1 MPLDGGAMRA
11 QHVIM
16 SDYLNTR
23 QLLAKLV
30 SFPTV
35 SLDTNLPLI
44 YFVRD
49 YFAQHG
55 IDSLVIP
62 NEDWTK
68 AGLVAQVGPNVVGGV
83 ALSGHSD
90 VVPVEGQ
97 DWTTDP
103 WTLVEKNDRLYGRGT
118 CDMKGFVALAMA
130 AMVKAN
136 LMDLQ
141 RPLQFALSRDEEIGL
156 LGAPDVANGLLD
168 HFAKVDAVIV
178 GEPTEMKV
186 VTGHKSC
193 DDLQFHVRGYEV
205 HSSRLHEGVSAVM
218 CAARFVEWVRQQ
230 NIESQD
236 KIPSATAVLYDPP
249 FTTLHVGKINGGTA
263 DNITAKD
270 CYFSIDLRCVGDE
283 RTEDWLVKIQ
293 QQIETIE
300 AEMKAV
306 HPDAFFNIHVM
317 RGPAVVPEV
326 EGQAEALARLLTGD
340 NGSHTVSYG
349 TDGGHFQKQGFSV
362 VVCGPG
368 SIAQAHKPDEF
379 IELSEFNAGTM
390 MLERLLENLQSR

>member
-1 MPLDGGAMRA
+1 MRA

-16 SDYLNTR
+16 SDILNTR

-62 NEDWTK
+62 NEDGTK

-293 QQIETIE
+293 QQVETIE

-379 IELSEFNAGTM
+379 IELSEFNAGTI

>member
-1 MPLDGGAMRA
+1 MRA

-16 SDYLNTR
+16 SDILNTR

-62 NEDWTK
+62 NEDGTK
-68 AGLVAQVGPNVVGGV
+68 AGLIAQVGPNVVGGV

>member
-16 SDYLNTR
+16 SDILNTR

-62 NEDWTK
+62 NEDGTK
-68 AGLVAQVGPNVVGGV
+68 AGLIAQVGPNVVGGV

-293 QQIETIE
+293 QQIDTIE

>member
-1 MPLDGGAMRA
+1 MRA
-11 QHVIM
+11 QHVTM
-16 SDYLNTR
+16 SDIFNAR

-35 SLDTNLPLI
+35 SSDTNLPLI

-62 NEDWTK
+62 NEDGTK
-68 AGLVAQVGPNVVGGV
+68 AGLVAQVGPNVIGGV

-103 WTLVEKNDRLYGRGT
+103 WTLVEKNDRFYGRGT
-118 CDMKGFVALAMA
+118 CDMKGFLALAIA

-136 LMDLQ
+136 SMDLK

-156 LGAPDVANGLLD
+156 LGAPDVANGLLA

-249 FTTLHVGKINGGTA
+249 FTTLHVGRINGGTA

-306 HPDAFFNIHVM
+306 HPDAFFNIYVL

-368 SIAQAHKPDEF
+368 NIAQAHKPDEF
-379 IELSEFNAGTM
+379 IELSEFNAGAT

>member
-16 SDYLNTR
+16 SDILNTR

-62 NEDWTK
+62 NEDGTK

-103 WTLVEKNDRLYGRGT
+103 WTLVEKSDRLYGRGT

-379 IELSEFNAGTM
+379 IELSEFNAGTI

>member
-16 SDYLNTR
+16 SDILNTR

-62 NEDWTK
+62 NEDGTK

-379 IELSEFNAGTM
+379 IELSEFNAGTI

>member
-16 SDYLNTR
+16 SDILNTR

-62 NEDWTK
+62 NEAGTK

-379 IELSEFNAGTM
+379 IELSEFNAGTI

>member
-16 SDYLNTR
+16 SDILNTR

-62 NEDWTK
+62 NEDGTK
-68 AGLVAQVGPNVVGGV
+68 AGLIAQVGPNVVGGV

-103 WTLVEKNDRLYGRGT
+103 WTLVEKSDRLYGRGT

-156 LGAPDVANGLLD
+156 LGAPDVANGLLN

-293 QQIETIE
+293 QQIDTIE

>member
-16 SDYLNTR
+16 SDILNTR

-62 NEDWTK
+62 NEDGTK
-68 AGLVAQVGPNVVGGV
+68 AGLIAQVGPNVVGGV

-293 QQIETIE
+293 QQVETIE

-379 IELSEFNAGTM
+379 IELSEFNAGTI

>member
-1 MPLDGGAMRA
+1 MRA
-11 QHVIM
+11 QHVTM
-16 SDYLNTR
+16 SDIFNAR

-35 SLDTNLPLI
+35 SSDTNLPLI

-62 NEDWTK
+62 NEDGTK
-68 AGLVAQVGPNVVGGV
+68 AGLVAQVGPNVIGGV

-103 WTLVEKNDRLYGRGT
+103 WTLVEKNDRFYGRGT
-118 CDMKGFVALAMA
+118 CDMKGFVALAIA

-136 LMDLQ
+136 SMDLK

-156 LGAPDVANGLLD
+156 LGAPDVANGLLA

-249 FTTLHVGKINGGTA
+249 FTTLHVGRINGGTA

-293 QQIETIE
+293 QKIETIE

-306 HPDAFFNIHVM
+306 HSDAFFNIHVM
-317 RGPAVVPEV
+317 RGPAVVPEI

-368 SIAQAHKPDEF
+368 NIAQAHKPDEF
-379 IELSEFNAGTM
+379 IELSEFNAGAT

>member
-16 SDYLNTR
+16 SDILNTR

-62 NEDWTK
+62 NEDGTK
-68 AGLVAQVGPNVVGGV
+68 AGLIAQVGPNVVGGV

-379 IELSEFNAGTM
+379 IELSEFNAGTI
-390 MLERLLENLQSR
+390 MLERLLENLQSC